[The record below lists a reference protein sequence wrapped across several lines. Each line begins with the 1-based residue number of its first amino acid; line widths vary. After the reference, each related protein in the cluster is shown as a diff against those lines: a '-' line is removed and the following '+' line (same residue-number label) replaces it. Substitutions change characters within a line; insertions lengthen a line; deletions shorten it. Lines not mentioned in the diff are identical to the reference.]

1 MMSKKTQF
9 TRSKNKI
16 GSLSWTSPIYTHG
29 EGKYQ
34 NKIFHDNIPGYPG
47 YHISKRGRIYSRWDV
62 NGKGILNKR
71 YHLKQPHLNK
81 NGRQVIGLSQPGIG
95 KKNWLVHRLV
105 ALVYIPNPERLPYVC
120 HKDNV
125 PTNNRVENLYW
136 GTQKDNMSQASR
148 DGRMIQAKGED
159 SVHYKGTEIQRS
171 YIPRLIEVGF
181 TVKEIAEMMGFG
193 ICLVR
198 DYYNNYRNLTQGTN
212 YYIHSKRK
220 KKS

>member
-1 MMSKKTQF
+1 MKTIQIQKRRRKTMNKKEV
-9 TRSKNKI
+9 
-16 GSLSWTSPIYTHG
+16 
-29 EGKYQ
+29 EGIEK
-34 NKIFHDNIPGYPG
+34 
-47 YHISKRGRIYSRWDV
+47 
-62 NGKGILNKR
+62 
-71 YHLKQPHLNK
+71 
-81 NGRQVIGLSQPGIG
+81 VI
-95 KKNWLVHRLV
+95 N
-105 ALVYIPNPERLPYVC
+105 VC

-148 DGRMIQAKGED
+148 DGRMIQAKGAD

-198 DYYNNYRNLTQGTN
+198 DYYNNYRNLTQGTH

-220 KKS
+220 NKS